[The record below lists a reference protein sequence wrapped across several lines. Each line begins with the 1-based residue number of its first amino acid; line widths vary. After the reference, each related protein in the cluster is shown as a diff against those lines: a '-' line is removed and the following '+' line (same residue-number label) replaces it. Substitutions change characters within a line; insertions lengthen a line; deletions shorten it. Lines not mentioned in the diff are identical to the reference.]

1 MLSGDGVSLV
11 EVLSQTTLAASKR
24 AAREHLSGGA
34 MSVNGVKC
42 PQDRR
47 LKTDDLLPGGTILL
61 RRGKK
66 SWHATRWA

>member
-1 MLSGDGVSLV
+1 VSLV
-11 EVLSQTTLAASKR
+11 DVLSQTSLAGSKR
-24 AAREHLSGGA
+24 AAREHLAGGA
-34 MSVNGVKC
+34 VSINGVKC

-47 LKTDDLLPGGTILL
+47 LGTVDLLPGGTILL